1 MTKPSDVRVE
11 AVTVIFSDERFAT
24 PLRLSRGLITE
35 ITYAKV
41 VIDVRTR
48 AGQTHQGTGAIFL
61 SDLWA
66 FPDPAY
72 DHAQKDQVM
81 RTLCQ
86 TIAAHLQTGDDYSDP
101 LAKGHHLE
109 AALSGLVAQVERTL
123 PFLQPGVIPYLAAL
137 NCLSPFDAAIHDGWG
152 RALGGSTYAFY
163 DAPWLNADLSA
174 YLGPAFRGRYPAAFL
189 RQRRSTLPIQ
199 HVVGVNDALTPA
211 EAAPPVGDLPTA
223 LTTWIQRDGLTCF
236 KLKSRGQDP
245 AADALRLAAV
255 YTTAV
260 AAGIQPAQVHLS
272 LDPNEVCPGPDYL
285 LELFERL
292 QRDAPPAYAALDY
305 IEQPTARDLSSYT
318 FTLHEAARYKPIII
332 DESLDRLENLARLQP
347 LGWSGLALKSCKGQ
361 THTLLAYCWA
371 RQHKL
376 FITLQD
382 LTNPGLA
389 LVHSANLGAHLAL
402 SVDYFETNGR
412 QYTPAACP
420 AEQAAYPAYF
430 QVSDGALHLPTRS
443 PFGLY

>member
-1 MTKPSDVRVE
+1 MIKPSDVRVE
-11 AVTVIFSDERFAT
+11 RADVTFSNERLAT

-35 ITYAKV
+35 VTYAKV

-48 AGQTHQGTGAIFL
+48 AGQTQQGSGAIFL

-66 FPDPAY
+66 FPDPVY
-72 DHAQKDQVM
+72 DHAQKDEVM
-81 RTLCQ
+81 RILCQ
-86 TIAAHLQTGDDYSDP
+86 MIAAHLQADDDYGDP
-101 LAKGHHLE
+101 LEKGHHLE
-109 AALSGLVAQVERTL
+109 AALPGLIAEVEADL
-123 PFLQPGVIPYLAAL
+123 PFLQPGVMPYLAAL
-137 NCLSPFDAAIHDGWG
+137 NCLSPFDAAIHDAWG

-163 DAPWLNADLSA
+163 DADWLNADLGA
-174 YLGPAFRGRYPAAFL
+174 YLGPAFQGLYPAAFL
-189 RQRRSTLPIQ
+189 HRPRSTLRVQ
-199 HVVGVNDALTPA
+199 HVVGVSDALTPV
-211 EAAPPVGDLPTA
+211 EPTQPVGTLPTD
-223 LTTWIQRDGLTCF
+223 LTSWIKRDGLTCF

-245 AADALRLAAV
+245 AVDAQRLAAV

-260 AAGIQPAQVHLS
+260 QAGMKPEQIHLS
-272 LDPNEVCPGPDYL
+272 LDPNEVCPGPDFL
-285 LELFERL
+285 LELFARL
-292 QRDAPPAYAALDY
+292 VKESPTAFAALDY

-318 FTLHEAARYKPIII
+318 FTLHAAAQHKPIII
-332 DESLDRLENLARLQP
+332 DESLDRLENLALLQP

-371 RQHKL
+371 RQHNF

-402 SVDYFETNGR
+402 SVGYFETNSR
-412 QYTPAACP
+412 QYTPTACP

-430 QVSDGALHLPTRS
+430 QVRDGALHLPVHA
-443 PFGLY
+443 PLGLY